1 MNNTYDILHFFGIVM
16 ALIYTVYFFA
26 IFRPAYDIIKL
37 QNDNSWFSIGSTVVV
52 MVISSVLMA
61 FNG

>member
-1 MNNTYDILHFFGIVM
+1 M
-16 ALIYTVYFFA
+16 AIIYTAYFFA
-26 IFRPAYDIIKL
+26 IFRPAYEIMKL